1 MSASEMGRTA
11 GLAADFLKALAN
23 RHRLLV
29 LCHLCE
35 GEKSV
40 GALEKLLGVRQPHLS
55 QQLARLR
62 KERLVETRRNSR
74 TIYYRLGSAEAER
87 LIGVLHDMFC
97 APTRRPGR
105 AWRTART
112 GARGALTDPTSAARA
127 TKRRP

>member
-29 LCHLCE
+29 LCHLSE

-40 GALEKLLGVRQPHLS
+40 GELEKLLGVRQPHLS

-62 KERLVETRRNSR
+62 KDGLVETRRNSR
-74 TIYYRLGSAEAER
+74 TIYYRLGSPEAER
-87 LIGVLHDMFC
+87 LIGVLHQMFC
-97 APTRRPGR
+97 TPATPTRKGSARRTNGR
-105 AWRTART
+105 A
-112 GARGALTDPTSAARA
+112 
-127 TKRRP
+127 RRPN